1 MHAVWKRMSLRSRL
15 FTSFGLLLTLILTFS
30 LVLQSSFYSSSRQ
43 DQLLHEELPERL
55 EHLADQVALRLA
67 PSMQLSRALASNTY
81 LVDWIDRGMPEDEY
95 DRVERQMAQVDRQL
109 NANTVFVVGNTGEEV
124 RYMHYADGR
133 LQSRVIQEELAS
145 DSWYYN
151 YVGSGARYELNLDVN
166 DLSGE
171 EFLMF
176 FNFSSPQEVES
187 GWPVSVAGVAL
198 DMQQMGR
205 MISDYRLG
213 ETGRASL
220 VTAEG
225 EMEVGIEGSLVHQLA
240 QSRNLSP
247 LLDKSGIQVLQQEND
262 RGTSYFVASIWIDDL
277 QRFLLV
283 EVPRSEFMG
292 SIHQQLLVSLLIGAL
307 LILLSLLLLYPLS
320 GSLIR
325 PIRDFQE
332 QLEAITHSLDLRQ
345 RIREPADAELGKLA
359 QQTNG
364 LLQRLDE
371 VIGAVAGSSD
381 KLSDSA
387 QRLAY
392 TAGLVSRNSSFQD
405 EVSQS
410 MAAAVEEMSSSVAEI
425 TSTMEELSASS
436 TQIADHSQSVV
447 DVANLTLE
455 NSRKG
460 VDAMQQLQGRMHDI
474 HQDNQQNLNE
484 IMELGSKSKQISRVM
499 DLINDLADQTKLI
512 AFNAA
517 LEASSAGESGK
528 RFSVVA
534 GEIRRLADSV
544 TDSTREIEERIQEI
558 QDSISRLVINSE
570 KGSAS
575 IQSGLEVSSTTAED
589 LNALLQAASQTSSA
603 AEQISLS
610 TRQQKTASSQVVVA
624 LRDIASASSH
634 NAQSVR
640 SITDISEEMINMSDH
655 LNQLVKAFK

>member
-1 MHAVWKRMSLRSRL
+1 MRALWNRLSLRSRL
-15 FTSFGLLLTLILTFS
+15 FASFSTLLAVILAFS
-30 LVLQSSFYSSSRQ
+30 LILQSSFYTSSRVE
-43 DQLLHEELPERL
+43 LLLEEELPSQL
-55 EHLADQVALRLA
+55 EKLGDQVALRLA
-67 PSMQLSRALASNTY
+67 PSIQLSRSLASNTFI
-81 LVDWIDRGMPEDEY
+81 VDWIERGMPEDEY
-95 DRVERQMAQVDRQL
+95 PAVKREMARVDQQL
-109 NANTVFVVGNTGEEV
+109 GANTVFVVGNTGDEI
-124 RYMHYADGR
+124 RYMHYADGV
-133 LQSRVIQEELAS
+133 LQSRLIREEVAS
-145 DSWYYN
+145 DSWYFN
-151 YVGSGARYELNLDVN
+151 YIRSGAPYELNLDVN

-171 EFLMF
+171 NFLMF
-176 FNFSSPQEVES
+176 FNYSSSQEAER
-187 GWPVSVAGVAL
+187 GWPRNVAGAAL
-198 DMQQMGR
+198 DMQQMGQ

-213 ETGRASL
+213 VEGRASL
-220 VTAEG
+220 VTADG
-225 EMEVGIEGSLVHQLA
+225 VLEVGSEDSLVHILA
-240 QSRNLSP
+240 GDGDLGP
-247 LLDKSGIQVLQQEND
+247 LLNQDGVNVQQLQD
-262 RGTSYFVASIWIDDL
+262 RQGQRFFVGSIWVDDL
-277 QRFLLV
+277 QRFLIM
-283 EVPRSEFMG
+283 EVPRDEFMAG
-292 SIHQQLLVSLLIGAL
+292 INQQLLISLLIGAL
-307 LILLSLLLLYPLS
+307 LILLSVLLLYPLS
-320 GSLIR
+320 GTLIR
-325 PIRDFQE
+325 PIRQFQDE
-332 QLEAITHSLDLRQ
+332 LEEITNSLDLRK
-345 RIREPADAELGKLA
+345 RIHVPEDAELGKLA
-359 QQTNG
+359 KQTNG

-371 VIGAVAGSSD
+371 IIGAVAGNSD

-387 QRLAY
+387 KRLAY
-392 TAGLVSRNSSFQD
+392 TAGLVSRNSSLQD

-474 HQDNQQNLNE
+474 HQDNQQNLTE
-484 IMELGSKSKQISRVM
+484 IMELGAKSKQISRVM

-534 GEIRRLADSV
+534 AEIRRLADSV

-570 KGSAS
+570 KGVTS
-575 IQSGLEVSSTTAED
+575 IQSGLEVSATTAED

-634 NAQSVR
+634 NAHSVR
-640 SITDISEEMINMSDH
+640 QITEISEEMIAMSDH
-655 LNQLVKAFK
+655 LHELVKAFK